1 MLKRLRIKFICITM
15 VIVTLMLCV
24 IFGLLIHFTARDLEK
39 QSLQLL
45 QTVAEAPMKPARPGS
60 AQVLLPYFVLRQS
73 PVGDMVVSAGEHYF
87 DLYDEAFLQQVLT
100 QAEATG
106 AQTGVLRS
114 YGLRFLR
121 REDKLG
127 KTFAFVDITGHI
139 RTVGNLALTCLAVGC
154 GCFAVLLGISML
166 LARWAVKPVEKA
178 WEEQRQFV
186 ADASHELK
194 TPLTVITTNA
204 ELLASS
210 AGEEPNRGQF
220 VENIQ
225 TMTRQMRGLVE
236 GLLELARVDN
246 GAARAEFSRVALSEA
261 VASTVLPFEALLF
274 EAGLELEEQIEP
286 SLAVLGSQR
295 HLCQVVEILLDNAAK
310 YTTPQTKVWVWLR
323 RTSAKEC
330 TLSVAGHG
338 QPLSPTQLRDIFK
351 RFYRVEKA
359 RSMNGSYGLG
369 LAIAKTV
376 VEDHGGKIWAQSAD
390 GINSF
395 FVNLPL
401 IP

>member
-1 MLKRLRIKFICITM
+1 MLNRLRIKFICITM

-24 IFGLLIHFTARDLEK
+24 IFGLLIHVTARDLEK
-39 QSLQLL
+39 QSIQLL
-45 QTVAEAPMKPARPGS
+45 QTVAEAPIKPARPGS
-60 AQVLLPYFVLRQS
+60 AQGLLPYFVLRQS

-87 DLYDEAFLQQVLT
+87 DLDEAFLRQVLT

-106 AQTGVLRS
+106 KQSGVLQS

-121 REDKLG
+121 REDKFG
-127 KTFAFVDITGHI
+127 KVFAFVDISGHI

-178 WEEQRQFV
+178 WAEQRQFV

-204 ELLASS
+204 ELLA
-210 AGEEPNRGQF
+210 APAEENTNRGQL

-225 TMTRQMRGLVE
+225 TMSRQMRGLVE

-261 VASTVLPFEALLF
+261 VTSTVLPFEAVLF
-274 EAGLELEEQIEP
+274 EAGLALEAQIEP
-286 SLAVLGSQR
+286 ALAVLGSQR

-323 RTSAKEC
+323 RTSAKAC

-338 QPLSPTQLRDIFK
+338 QPLSPTQLQDIFK

-369 LAIAKTV
+369 LAIAKTI
-376 VEDHGGKIWAQSAD
+376 VEDHGGKIWAQSTD

-395 FVNLPL
+395 FVTLPL
-401 IP
+401 IS